1 MAEWQAAP
9 DDATNP
15 PGPAT
20 PATPPLSP
28 DTTLAEATPRRAH
41 TALSDADSTC
51 VSQSEDER
59 SARHVAGPEKSVAFA
74 AARRPQRGIAN
85 VVERSWRQANANA
98 LRSAQPGLS
107 GLASSSRLGNAA
119 GAGELVGVGG
129 LQERTAVG
137 GSEDSS
143 RNHSP
148 ATVSSASDV
157 DQPMVVKRTASLS
170 GASPPPPPPS
180 CATKAKGFRCGT
192 LLRWAWIWAGLWTS
206 ASMPTPCMPRCVCA
220 ANVLCMHE
228 YMCKHVHNNTLYV
241 YVYR

>member
-137 GSEDSS
+137 GSEESS

-148 ATVSSASDV
+148 ATVSSASEV

-170 GASPPPPPPS
+170 GASPPPPPP
-180 CATKAKGFRCGT
+180 AQ
-192 LLRWAWIWAGLWTS
+192 LRHEGEGVQMRDASEVGLDLGGLVDICKH
-206 ASMPTPCMPRCVCA
+206 ANAMHAEVCVC
-220 ANVLCMHE
+220 CECIMHA
-228 YMCKHVHNNTLYV
+228 
-241 YVYR
+241 